1 MSESNLNKEFSKRD
15 VQRMRNIITGNTGGS
30 TGVQSGYTKQSQD
43 YQEDDVWEES
53 GKQWTIKNGIK
64 QTITKF
70 DKLKKLVTFPLICP
84 ECSNPMKDYEI
95 NFNVKQLLL
104 ICEYYGISKDIRV
117 NKLKKQDI
125 IEQII
130 LFEKNMENI
139 EITIKRKEM
148 WYYMSELKND
158 KMMKK
163 FVIW

>member
-1 MSESNLNKEFSKRD
+1 MAYNENENITFFLNDDGAYFDS
-15 VQRMRNIITGNTGGS
+15 
-30 TGVQSGYTKQSQD
+30 
-43 YQEDDVWEES
+43 EDD
-53 GKQWTIKNGIK
+53 IDIA
-64 QTITKF
+64 
-70 DKLKKLVTFPLICP
+70 KLQNDLNNVNISSVQDDDVYLI
-84 ECSNPMKDYEI
+84 MKDYEL
-95 NFNVKQLLL
+95 NYNVKQLLL

>member
-1 MSESNLNKEFSKRD
+1 MAYNENENITFFLNDENLYFDS
-15 VQRMRNIITGNTGGS
+15 
-30 TGVQSGYTKQSQD
+30 
-43 YQEDDVWEES
+43 EDD
-53 GKQWTIKNGIK
+53 IDIA
-64 QTITKF
+64 
-70 DKLKKLVTFPLICP
+70 KLQNELNNVDISSIQDDDVYLI
-84 ECSNPMKDYEI
+84 MKDYEL

>member
-1 MSESNLNKEFSKRD
+1 MSYNENENITFFLNDENLYFDS
-15 VQRMRNIITGNTGGS
+15 
-30 TGVQSGYTKQSQD
+30 
-43 YQEDDVWEES
+43 EDD
-53 GKQWTIKNGIK
+53 IDIA
-64 QTITKF
+64 
-70 DKLKKLVTFPLICP
+70 KLQNELNNVDISSIQDDDVYLI
-84 ECSNPMKDYEI
+84 MKDYEL

-104 ICEYYGISKDIRV
+104 ICEYYSISKDIRI
-117 NKLKKQDI
+117 NRLKKQDI

>member
-1 MSESNLNKEFSKRD
+1 MAYNENENITFFLDDENLYFDS
-15 VQRMRNIITGNTGGS
+15 
-30 TGVQSGYTKQSQD
+30 
-43 YQEDDVWEES
+43 EDD
-53 GKQWTIKNGIK
+53 IDIA
-64 QTITKF
+64 
-70 DKLKKLVTFPLICP
+70 KLQNELNNVDISSIQDDDVYLI
-84 ECSNPMKDYEI
+84 MKDYEL